1 MHTFPLVSIPI
12 FDILIFVLLFYP
24 QLYFRVSYYRVINQK
39 QSFAFLFCFTREKEV
54 GTMPRSNDSETFL
67 VFSFRQKYTTQ
78 NWKCCNSFPFI
89 LYWAESERGFYQ
101 RKNIKIAWKSW
112 KRRKTVAVWQKN
124 ERTGNDE
131 EEKHIDPPE
140 GLKNRLK
147 IVPPNTQLLNMLR
160 KQQTSSKKRCE
171 NITNDASSTH
181 PNISHSFDLKISL

>member
-39 QSFAFLFCFTREKEV
+39 QSFSFLFCFTREKEV

-112 KRRKTVAVWQKN
+112 KRRKTVAVWQKKRKN
-124 ERTGNDE
+124 REWWRRKAHRSSRRVKKPIENSSA
-131 EEKHIDPPE
+131 KHIIIKHVKKTTDKFEKEVRKHNKWCFINTPE
-140 GLKNRLK
+140 HFSQFW
-147 IVPPNTQLLNMLR
+147 P
-160 KQQTSSKKRCE
+160 
-171 NITNDASSTH
+171 
-181 PNISHSFDLKISL
+181 